1 MDTFKP
7 LSLRF
12 RPAMEREF
20 LDDYFDRSLVP
31 ARIGL
36 GIGLFV
42 YAAFGFWDGLV
53 GDEAKSTLWLIRFGI
68 GSPCFVLVF
77 MLSFSRYFKQ
87 WMQPLMCSVML
98 VTGISLLAM
107 LAVSPPKLRADSY
120 YPGLMLIVFSSCTFL
135 KIRFWYAAC
144 SVLILLF
151 AYQAAV
157 RHFADISF
165 IVLGHNLFFL
175 GGAGSVG
182 LVVCYAMERYIRGDF
197 QLEHRHATLLQELR
211 EQKEV
216 ADRANLAKSKFLAA
230 ASHDL
235 RQPIHALMLF
245 VAALRQEV
253 LAPSQRQLVNR
264 MDASIQAMES
274 LFNAL
279 LDISKLDAGVVTPRL
294 EAFALT
300 SLLAKLNNDYA
311 PVAEAKGL
319 RFRVR
324 ESSAWAVTDPTL
336 LERMLRNLVENAVR
350 YTQQG
355 GVVVGARRRGTTV
368 AIEVWDTGP
377 GIPADRQA
385 DIFQEFCQLDNP
397 ERDREKGLGL
407 GLAIVDRLS
416 RLVRHPVKLISRLG
430 RGSRFTIE
438 LPFVVPE
445 SLALALPVGDEASA
459 QSLIGGFVVVIDD
472 EAAIRNGLE
481 ILLGSWGCHV
491 LTAAS
496 GADAV
501 RQLGQAERY
510 PDLILSDYRLR
521 DGENGVDA
529 IRRIIDSLGRPVPGV
544 LITGDTAPDR
554 LREAQAS
561 GYRLLHKPLAS
572 EKLRAFLIE
581 ALT

>member
-1 MDTFKP
+1 MDTIYP
-7 LSLRF
+7 VSLRF
-12 RPAMEREF
+12 PVEMERKF
-20 LDDYFDRSLVP
+20 LDDYFTRSLVP

-36 GIGLFV
+36 VIGLFI
-42 YAAFGFWDGLV
+42 YASFGIWDGLV
-53 GDEAKSTLWLIRFGI
+53 GDETKSTLWLIRFGI
-68 GSPCFVLVF
+68 GSPWLVIVF
-77 MLSFSRYFKQ
+77 MLSFSRHFKR

-98 VTGISLLAM
+98 VTGMSLLAM
-107 LAVSPPKLRADSY
+107 LAVSPAKLRADSY
-120 YPGLMLIVFSSCTFL
+120 YPGLMLIVFYSCTFL
-135 KIRFWYAAC
+135 KIRFWYAAG
-144 SVLILLF
+144 SVLLLLF
-151 AYQAAV
+151 AYQAVA
-157 RHFADISF
+157 RDFADLSF
-165 IVLGHNLFFL
+165 AVLGHNLFFL
-175 GGAGSVG
+175 GGAGSIG

-197 QLEHRHATLLQELR
+197 LLEHKNAALLQKLR

-216 ADRANLAKSKFLAA
+216 ADRANVAKSKFLAA

-253 LAPSQRQLVNR
+253 LAPAQRQLVNR

-300 SLLAKLNNDYA
+300 SLLAKLDNDYA
-311 PVAEAKGL
+311 PVAQAKGL

-324 ESSAWAVTDPTL
+324 ASSAWVLSDPTL
-336 LERMLRNLVENAVR
+336 LERMLRNLVENAVH
-350 YTQQG
+350 YTQRG
-355 GVVVGARRRGTTV
+355 GVVVGVRRRGAAV

-385 DIFQEFCQLDNP
+385 DIFQEFYQLDNP
-397 ERDREKGLGL
+397 ERDRRKGLGL

-416 RLVRHPVKLISRLG
+416 RLVQHPVRLTSRPG
-430 RGSRFTIE
+430 RGSRFMIE
-438 LPFVVPE
+438 LPYVAPE
-445 SLALALPVGDEASA
+445 SLALASPVGDEASA
-459 QSLIGGFVVVIDD
+459 QALVGGFVVVIDD
-472 EAAIRNGLE
+472 EAAIRDGLE
-481 ILLGSWGCHV
+481 ILLGSWGCLV

-496 GADAV
+496 GTEAV
-501 RQLGQAERY
+501 HKLGQAERF

-521 DGENGVDA
+521 DGETGTDA
-529 IRRIIDSLGRPVPGV
+529 IRRIVENLGRPVPAV

-561 GYRLLHKPLAS
+561 GYRLLHKPVAT
-572 EKLRAFLIE
+572 EKLRAILIE

>member
-1 MDTFKP
+1 
-7 LSLRF
+7 
-12 RPAMEREF
+12 
-20 LDDYFDRSLVP
+20 
-31 ARIGL
+31 
-36 GIGLFV
+36 
-42 YAAFGFWDGLV
+42 
-53 GDEAKSTLWLIRFGI
+53 
-68 GSPCFVLVF
+68 
-77 MLSFSRYFKQ
+77 
-87 WMQPLMCSVML
+87 MQPLMCSVML
-98 VTGISLLAM
+98 VAGMSLLAM

-135 KIRFWYAAC
+135 KIRFWYAVC

-151 AYQAAV
+151 SYQAAV

-165 IVLGHNLFFL
+165 IVFGHNLFFL

-197 QLEHRHATLLQELR
+197 QLEHRNAALLQELR

-216 ADRANLAKSKFLAA
+216 ADRANAAKSKFLAA

-253 LAPSQRQLVNR
+253 LAPAQRQLVNR

-300 SLLAKLNNDYA
+300 SLLAKLDNDYA
-311 PVAEAKGL
+311 PVAQAKGL

-324 ESSAWAVTDPTL
+324 ASSAWVLSDPTL
-336 LERMLRNLVENAVR
+336 LERMLRNLVENAVH
-350 YTQQG
+350 YTQRG
-355 GVVVGARRRGTTV
+355 GIVVGVRRRGAAV

-385 DIFQEFCQLDNP
+385 DIFQEFYQLDNP

-416 RLVRHPVKLISRLG
+416 RLVQHPVKLASRSG

-438 LPFVVPE
+438 LPYVVPE
-445 SLALALPVGDEASA
+445 SLALASPVGDEASA
-459 QSLIGGFVVVIDD
+459 QALVGGFVVVIDD
-472 EAAIRNGLE
+472 EAAIRDGLE

-496 GADAV
+496 GAEAA
-501 RQLGQAERY
+501 RKLGQAERY

-521 DGENGVDA
+521 DGETGVDA
-529 IRRIIDSLGRPVPGV
+529 IRRIIDSLARPVPAV

-561 GYRLLHKPLAS
+561 GYRLLHKPVAT
-572 EKLRAFLIE
+572 EKLRAILIA
-581 ALT
+581 ALA